1 MTIKKL
7 FTALIASAF
16 CCALMVGSASAATE
30 LKHWPKEARA
40 QIEAMIKA
48 NANKGQYATFD
59 MDQTTYRYDLLDP
72 FLAYMDQKGLLT
84 RETMDPSLKLIP
96 FKDSPDFK
104 GGKENMTSYYWRLC
118 EMHDLISYPWASQ
131 IFAGFTLKELK
142 KNLDELLAL
151 KEPIER
157 QVWDGDKVV
166 TVKLPIPKM
175 FTGMQ
180 ELYAK
185 LRENGIDVYIMTAA
199 HEEIVRMIACDPK
212 YGYNVDPEKVIG
224 VTTLLK
230 DPKTG
235 ELTTS
240 RIKIADGKYDA
251 AGYPEKYMHYMTTP
265 FLTNPMTWFEGKQGS
280 TIGYINQWQ
289 RPIMAGG
296 DSTGSDTFMLE
307 SVDVERGGLKLW
319 INRKPGEPT
328 KDKKAM
334 WTIEHAKK
342 SAEQQAKLNMPV
354 TADKNWIFIDPET
367 IQ

>member
-7 FTALIASAF
+7 LNALLASAF
-16 CCALMVGSASAATE
+16 CCAMMLGSANAATE

-40 QIEAMIKA
+40 QIEAMIQA
-48 NANKGQYATFD
+48 NAHQGQFATFD

-72 FLAYMDQKGLLT
+72 LLAYMDQKGLLT

-142 KNLDELLAL
+142 KNLDEMLPL
-151 KEPIER
+151 KKPIER

-175 FTGMQ
+175 FRGMQ

-199 HEEIVRMIACDPK
+199 HEEIIRMVACDPK

-224 VTTLLK
+224 VTVLLK
-230 DPKTG
+230 NPKTG
-235 ELTTS
+235 ELTNS
-240 RIKIADGKYDA
+240 RMQIRDGKYD
-251 AGYPEKYMHYMTTP
+251 PEKNKDLVTTA

-296 DSTGSDTFMLE
+296 DSTGSDTYMLE
-307 SVDVERGGLKLW
+307 SVNVERGGLKLW
-319 INRKPGEPT
+319 INRKPGDPK
-328 KDKKAM
+328 KDKKAL
-334 WTIEHAKK
+334 WTIDHAEK
-342 SAEQQAKLNMPV
+342 SAQQQNELNMPV
-354 TADKNWIFIDPET
+354 TANKNWIFIDPET